1 MKNYIKMFEDF
12 SNEAMGQVTKIC
24 CDPLKLLIAFENQ
37 GGDSLRWAAFTVSD
51 AGFEVAEK
59 IAEDAEEVMAVRALK
74 SCASSKGVDAIAM
87 LDLLEDMRMNLD
99 EVNEMLHRLREEGE
113 AAVLS
118 MRGGRAFLNRLNSI
132 MC

>member
-12 SNEAMGQVTKIC
+12 SNEDMGRGMKLC
-24 CDPLKLLIAFENQ
+24 CDPLKLLITFENQ

-51 AGFEVAEK
+51 VGFEAAERM
-59 IAEDAEEVMAVRALK
+59 AEDAEDAMAIRALK
-74 SCASSKGVDAIAM
+74 SCTSSSGVDAIAM

-99 EVNEMLHRLREEGE
+99 EVNEMLHRLKEEGE
-113 AAVLS
+113 EAVLS
-118 MRGGRAFLNRLNSI
+118 MRGGRAFLQRLKSI